1 MKQYEFPET
10 LKHLA
15 IIMDGNGRWA
25 KERGRFRI
33 VGHRRGA
40 EVVRKIVD
48 FTSSNG
54 LEHLSLFTFSE
65 ENWNRPKLEVATLM
79 KILKRFLKGEKDYL
93 ISRNIR
99 FNVFGNRQRLSTE
112 LKTIINQVETVTRR
126 NTGMFLNIF
135 LSYGG
140 RQEIINAINT
150 IVVDALDKKISTPLD
165 EDKFKEYLYTSFI
178 PDPDLLIRTSGEY
191 RISNFM
197 IWQLAYTEFYTTPV
211 LWPDFTKED
220 LLKAVDSFKSRD
232 RRFGRIEN
240 EA

>member
-10 LKHLA
+10 LKHVA

-25 KERGRFRI
+25 KERGRFR
-33 VGHRRGA
+33 VLGHRRGA
-40 EVVRKIVD
+40 EVVRKIVN
-48 FTSSNG
+48 FASNSG
-54 LEHLSLFTFSE
+54 LKHLSLFTFSE

-79 KILKRFLKGEKDYL
+79 KILKRFLKGEKEYL

-99 FNVFGNRQRLSTE
+99 FNVFGNRHRLSTE
-112 LKTIINQVETVTRR
+112 LKTIINQVETATRS
-126 NTGMFLNIF
+126 NTGMFLNVF

-140 RQEIINAINT
+140 RQEILNALNT
-150 IVVDALDKKISTPLD
+150 VVTDVLDKKISVPID

-197 IWQLAYTEFYTTPV
+197 IWQLAYTEFYTTSV
-211 LWPDFTKED
+211 LWPDFTEND
-220 LLKAVDSFKSRD
+220 LIEAVESFKSRD
-232 RRFGRIEN
+232 RRFGRIKK
-240 EA
+240 